1 MAGVIVCTH
10 STFAEGVH
18 NAVEMIVGEQENFDF
33 VCFREGEDVLAL
45 SERIKAVVEKYTA
58 VGERFVVCVDMFG
71 ATPFNASA
79 IALADTDA
87 SVITEVNLPML
98 LHLVTERDSGDD
110 YDAWIQGAL
119 ESATNNMKVVKMK
132 EMFGQ

>member
-1 MAGVIVCTH
+1 MVGVIVCTH
-10 STFAEGVH
+10 STFAEGIH
-18 NAVEMIVGEQENFDF
+18 NAVEMIVGEQESFDF

-58 VGERFVVCVDMFG
+58 AGEKFVVCVDMFG
-71 ATPFNASA
+71 ATPFNAA
-79 IALADTDA
+79 AVALAETDA

-110 YDAWIQGAL
+110 YDTWLQGAL
-119 ESATNNMKVVKMK
+119 ESARGNMRVVKMK
-132 EMFGQ
+132 EMFG